1 MCFFIFLT
9 KTKTK
14 IEFLPF
20 IINSF
25 IKLLYKTR
33 TMNTNTNNSNTNNK
47 NSSEY
52 YKYYETDEYKQKY
65 AEHQIRKEHALIDMR
80 LEHSMGTQTEA
91 LHRPTYKEL
100 EKQQLIAII
109 TAQLETNNHDGY
121 CSDEDCEY
129 TRKIVKAT
137 IVVPEQYRTHPVGKI
152 VNTKEYKWANH
163 LQVPEVNVQGS
174 GYCKFV
180 KPEGGLGQ
188 HEYRYTIKKV
198 EIVENKKYNKAEAEA
213 KVSGVRVSKRNKPN
227 KNGYLVMASEGT
239 YSDYENEPY
248 GFSKTEEGAQEI
260 ANEAV
265 CYGTKRVVKDDY
277 KGPFD
282 RAGIYDLD
290 NMKKV
295 GNNNLLEEEVVY
307 YRQKSKPDRCYWDRI
322 LKKTVYYTKEEL
334 AIRMKELYD
343 KMIEAKKGK
352 SVPSKEIV
360 QIKQAVEKQ
369 PVEKQAEKPKIETSI
384 VKSEQIYTSTRG
396 TINTAYCPDYGDD
409 AQGRQC
415 RGW

>member
-1 MCFFIFLT
+1 
-9 KTKTK
+9 
-14 IEFLPF
+14 
-20 IINSF
+20 
-25 IKLLYKTR
+25 
-33 TMNTNTNNSNTNNK
+33 MNINTNNSNNK
-47 NSSEY
+47 KSSEY

-65 AEHQIRKEHALIDMR
+65 AEHQIRKEQALIDMR
-80 LEHSMGTQTEA
+80 LEHSMGTQIEA

-100 EKQQLIAII
+100 EKHPFLARI

-129 TRKIVKAT
+129 ARKIVKAT
-137 IVVPEQYRTHPVGKI
+137 IVVPEQYSTHLVGKI
-152 VNTKEYKWANH
+152 TNTREYKWANH

-188 HEYRYTIKKV
+188 HEYRYTIKKA
-198 EIVENKKYNKAEAEA
+198 EIVENKKYKSDVNVISGTNVSRAKVSGANVIREA
-213 KVSGVRVSKRNKPN
+213 KVSEKPN

-265 CYGTKRVVKDDY
+265 CYGTKRINDYHY

-282 RAGIYDLD
+282 GAEIINLD

-295 GNNNLLEEEVVY
+295 GNHDLLPDEVIY

-360 QIKQAVEKQ
+360 QIKQAIEKEQ
-369 PVEKQAEKPKIETSI
+369 SKPKIEASI
-384 VKSEQIYTSTRG
+384 VKSEKKYTSTKG
-396 TINTAYCPDYGDD
+396 SINTAYCPDYGDD